1 MPDLDDLTRAELK
14 ALVTALSDRKD
25 EQAYDPDSLMAMM
38 LASPKK
44 SRAISW
50 RMQHPATRTFIVI
63 FCLFVFLGLL
73 IALFVIFSVGL

>member
-38 LASPKK
+38 LASPKN
-44 SRAISW
+44 
-50 RMQHPATRTFIVI
+50 
-63 FCLFVFLGLL
+63 LGQFHGACSTQPLEHL
-73 IALFVIFSVGL
+73 SLYFASLYFWDY